1 MNNPINSDSKGNEKQ
16 FEDLID
22 DLLPTELTRR
32 DTLAMFT
39 GFDKK
44 TNQKLLGAAY
54 QILKRKNKVNQ
65 SLI

>member
-1 MNNPINSDSKGNEKQ
+1 VNNPIKSNRNENEKQ
-16 FEDLID
+16 VEDLID

-44 TNQKLLGAAY
+44 TNKKLLGAA
-54 QILKRKNKVNQ
+54 
-65 SLI
+65 

>member
-1 MNNPINSDSKGNEKQ
+1 MKNPMKSDRTENEKQ
-16 FEDLID
+16 LENLID

-32 DTLAMFT
+32 DTLALFT

>member
-1 MNNPINSDSKGNEKQ
+1 MSNPKKSDRNEKEKQ
-16 FEDLID
+16 VEDLID

-32 DTLAMFT
+32 DTLALFT

-54 QILKRKNKVNQ
+54 QIIKGKNKVNQ

>member
-54 QILKRKNKVNQ
+54 QMLKKTNKINQ
-65 SLI
+65 SLT

>member
-1 MNNPINSDSKGNEKQ
+1 MKSDRNEKEKQ
-16 FEDLID
+16 VEDLID

-32 DTLAMFT
+32 DTLALFT

-54 QILKRKNKVNQ
+54 QILKGKNKVNQ